1 MNMEGVLEETL
12 DLLPEDAPSKVIT
25 MLSGLRDKIKHQTT
39 AIDLK
44 KKLIS
49 DQEAEKQEVDEKITA
64 LELKIRHAK
73 SLKGDSQSDLQE
85 RAKLDQDQLGN

>member
-1 MNMEGVLEETL
+1 MESSLEETL
-12 DLLPEDAPSKVIT
+12 DLIPEDAPGKVMS

-49 DQEAEKQEVDEKITA
+49 DQEAEKQETDEKITA

-85 RAKLDQDQLGN
+85 RAKIDQDKLK